1 MSTKSLY
8 IDEHRFFSRLTDGT
22 QKRLEKVLGREN
34 VIDRY
39 VANVSADLYARG
51 ERELAETLEAEMRYD
66 DSLLIRE

>member
-8 IDEHRFFSRLTDGT
+8 IDEHRFFSRLTYGT

-39 VANVSADLYARG
+39 VANVSSDLYARG
-51 ERELAETLEAEMRYD
+51 ERELAKTLEAEMGYD
-66 DSLLIRE
+66 YSLIRQ